1 VSGQSIS
8 DSISVSPEG
17 RLALFEQKHQIDRT
31 ALLSKLQAAMAEQ
44 QELDQYMA
52 AHAREAAD
60 WKTLK
65 NKFTYRRARA
75 LASLDHLGNEIKE
88 SRFDDRDKTE
98 WAGRL
103 SRLREELDSSLAIRA
118 SAARFL
124 TSIARRSSLRT
135 RGRPGAGLVNV
146 CLQQL
151 LDELRTINGHHINKL
166 DRLAYV
172 GALAQVCGMMRRQA
186 RDPGA
191 AVAKRLKGKAV
202 AATREQLEAARRL
215 ALSMRIPQDPNQ
227 ESIGETVTWVSALAR
242 GEWAAVPAVR
252 FPDSKSP
259 MPDARQKSRKEN
271 ESEEN

>member
-124 TSIARRSSLRT
+124 TSIAAGQGQAWSTCAYNSCWTSSEQSM
-135 RGRPGAGLVNV
+135 A
-146 CLQQL
+146 
-151 LDELRTINGHHINKL
+151 TIS
-166 DRLAYV
+166 
-172 GALAQVCGMMRRQA
+172 
-186 RDPGA
+186 
-191 AVAKRLKGKAV
+191 
-202 AATREQLEAARRL
+202 T
-215 ALSMRIPQDPNQ
+215 S
-227 ESIGETVTWVSALAR
+227 
-242 GEWAAVPAVR
+242 
-252 FPDSKSP
+252 
-259 MPDARQKSRKEN
+259 
-271 ESEEN
+271 